1 MMEDVTVNLAGGK
14 QIRFETGRMAKQ
26 ASGAALTSSGDNVIL
41 ATAVASPDPKEGID
55 FFPLTVEYREF
66 TYAGGRIPGGFIK
79 REGRPSEKEVLTS
92 RQIDRPIR
100 PLFPE
105 TFRNETQVVAF
116 VYSADK
122 ENDPDVLG
130 INGASCALALSDIP
144 FHGPVGAVRVG
155 LVDGQFLVN
164 PTYTERATSKLNIMV
179 VGTKDGIV
187 MVESGAKEC
196 SEEDVVG
203 AIEFAHEQIKNIC
216 SAIADLVSRAG
227 KTKRVPGAAE
237 VDQQYLSDLR
247 SKVGDRLTDA
257 LDTQKHP
264 KFDSYALVKTI
275 KDELKSQLPADEPSA
290 SKKLSKYFELLREN
304 IFREQ
309 VLKDRIRP
317 DHRAFDQIRQV
328 TVEVGVLPRVHGSAL
343 FTRGETQAL
352 VSATLGTTDD
362 AQRLE
367 SYEGEQKRRFMLHYN
382 FPPFSVGEVGRMTG
396 VGRRE
401 IGHGALAYRA
411 LEAVLPSE
419 EESPYTLRV
428 VSDILESNGSSSMAT
443 VCGASLA
450 LMQAGIPLKGA
461 VAGVAMG
468 LVKEDENYAI
478 LTDIAGAEDHYGDM
492 DFKVAGT
499 RNGITALQMDIK
511 IMGITPQIM
520 REALEQARR
529 GRLQLLDTMD
539 ATISGARQE
548 KSQFAPRIHTI
559 QIPTDKI
566 RDLIGPGGKVIRGI
580 IDATGVKIDVDDTG
594 RVNVSSSDADGLA
607 RAIQMI
613 SDLTAV
619 PEVGKT
625 YLGKVVR
632 IAEFGAF
639 VEIFP
644 GTDGLLHVSEIAEHR
659 VKEVK
664 DELRE
669 GDQILVRVLAIEGNR
684 IKLSRKAV
692 LREQRA
698 KLGLPEPGQTESA
711 PSEAGSRSSNGARTS
726 QSAPQSASQSI
737 AAQADGDDAPNLDV
751 SGEFEDDDDTDDG
764 SFHSDSDSE
773 SDSEDEPNFNRAD
786 PTPVP
791 VGAASSRQPGGRP
804 SGSGGNPNPNP
815 RPAGSEGPGGQRRPG
830 GGSGSR
836 RRRGGRRPGGPGGN
850 SGPRPTGGNQ

>member
-1 MMEDVTVNLAGGK
+1 MNTREEAQMKQDVTVELAGGK
-14 QIRFETGRMAKQ
+14 QIKFETGRMAKQ

-79 REGRPSEKEVLTS
+79 REGRPSEKEILTS

-144 FHGPVGAVRVG
+144 FHGPVGAVRIG
-155 LVDGQFLVN
+155 LIDGQFIVN
-164 PTYTERATSKLNIMV
+164 PTYAERAKSTLNIMV

-203 AIEFAHEQIKNIC
+203 AIEFAHEQIKKIC
-216 SAIADLVSRAG
+216 AAIEDLVSRAG
-227 KTKRVPGAAE
+227 KTKRVAAA
-237 VDQQYLSDLR
+237 VDIDQPYLDGLIA
-247 SKVGDRLTDA
+247 KVGDRLKDA

-264 KFDSYALVKTI
+264 KFESYALVKDI
-275 KDELKSQLPADEPSA
+275 KDELKKELPEDDAAA
-290 SKKLSKYFELLREN
+290 SKKLSKYYEILREN

-309 VLKDRIRP
+309 VLKARIRP
-317 DHRAFDQIRQV
+317 DHRAFDQIREV

-352 VSATLGTTDD
+352 VSATLGVSDD
-362 AQRLE
+362 AQRIE
-367 SYEGEQKRRFMLHYN
+367 TYEGEQKRRFMLHYN
-382 FPPFSVGEVGRMTG
+382 FPPFSVGEVGRMSG

-401 IGHGALAYRA
+401 IGHGALAFRA
-411 LEAVLPSE
+411 IEAVLPAE
-419 EESPYTLRV
+419 DESPYTLRV

-450 LMQAGIPLKGA
+450 LMQAGIALKGS

-468 LVKEDENYAI
+468 LVKEGENYAV
-478 LTDIAGAEDHYGDM
+478 LSDIAGAEDHYGDM

-499 RNGITALQMDIK
+499 RKGITALQMDIK

-520 REALEQARR
+520 REALEQARH
-529 GRLQLLDTMD
+529 GRLHLLDIMD
-539 ATISGARQE
+539 ATISSAREE

-580 IDATGVKIDVDDTG
+580 VDATGVKIDVDDSG
-594 RVNVSSSDADGLA
+594 RVNVASSDADGLA

-613 SDLTAV
+613 SDITAV
-619 PEVGKT
+619 PEIGKI

-632 IAEFGAF
+632 LAEFGAF

-669 GDQILVRVLAIEGNR
+669 GDQILVKVLSIEGNR

-698 KLGLPEPGQTESA
+698 KLGLPEAGQIGLDA
-711 PSEAGSRSSNGARTS
+711 
-726 QSAPQSASQSI
+726 SASEPAVPRHQPEVTDDLDPE
-737 AAQADGDDAPNLDV
+737 DGDDSDDE
-751 SGEFEDDDDTDDG
+751 GEEG
-764 SFHSDSDSE
+764 S
-773 SDSEDEPNFNRAD
+773 DEPNFNRAD
-786 PTPVP
+786 GVPVP
-791 VGAASSRQPGGRP
+791 QGV
-804 SGSGGNPNPNP
+804 
-815 RPAGSEGPGGQRRPG
+815 PAGNNGPGGQRRPG
-830 GGSGSR
+830 GGR
-836 RRRGGRRPGGPGGN
+836 RRRGGRRPGSGGGAPQ
-850 SGPRPTGGNQ
+850 SGGNQ